1 MIWDIEDSSLVPPW
15 GDSISNDLQTY
26 QITL

>member
-1 MIWDIEDSSLVPPW
+1 MEDSSLVPPW
-15 GDSISNDLQTY
+15 DDSISNDLQTY

>member
-1 MIWDIEDSSLVPPW
+1 MEDSSLVPPW